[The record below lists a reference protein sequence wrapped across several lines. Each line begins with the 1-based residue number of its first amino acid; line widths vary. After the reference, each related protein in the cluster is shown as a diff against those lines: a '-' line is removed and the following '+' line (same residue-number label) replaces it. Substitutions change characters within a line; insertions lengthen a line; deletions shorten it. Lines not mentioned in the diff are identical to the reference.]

1 MMAIFLELIKNIVKP
16 VTRLYP
22 YTKSEAPQGF
32 RGMIQYNMRKCV
44 GCGLCERECPSA
56 AIEMIGKGKEAEFKV
71 LLDRCTFC
79 SQCADSCPVDA
90 ITLTDRY
97 ELAEITKEELI
108 IEFKRP
114 HLSES

>member
-1 MMAIFLELIKNIVKP
+1 MAVFFELIKNIVKP

-22 YTKSEAPQGF
+22 YIRSEVPDGF
-32 RGMIQYNMRKCV
+32 RGMVKYDLSNCI
-44 GCGLCERECPSA
+44 GCGLCVKDCPSG
-56 AIEMIGKGKEAEFKV
+56 AIEMFGKGKEAEFK
-71 LLDRCTFC
+71 LFLDRCTFC

-90 ITLTDRY
+90 ITLTKSY
-97 ELAEITKEELI
+97 ELARLKRKELI